1 MRDFLIIVLIFQL
14 FFTSCNLEKK
24 IKIKQIASNENILI
38 YKSFRNVK
46 SDSIS
51 LDIPIEFD
59 LNINEFSD
67 VRSFIIYYYSN
78 QKYLSN
84 IIDYKIYSK
93 ENLKIIYAIEELNP
107 KNIPNKILIRSGNY
121 LISEEDAKLLLKKY
135 NKTNKLL
142 KDLKFGDT
150 IKIIPLNQFRM
161 ENKNIINELS
171 KANDSIIFRINLDK
185 DNPIL
190 VKQKINWWNEI
201 ILLHGLKRFDFTQI
215 NQEILNKLLK
225 GEIKT
230 IEQLRELKYIE
241 KQSKPSTIYTL
252 FYTEVYDQDL
262 EKYITTI
269 DSIFINS

>member
-46 SDSIS
+46 SDSIN

-84 IIDYKIYSK
+84 IIDYKIYNK

-171 KANDSIIFRINLDK
+171 KANDSIIFRINLGK

-190 VKQKINWWNEI
+190 VKQKINW
-201 ILLHGLKRFDFTQI
+201 
-215 NQEILNKLLK
+215 
-225 GEIKT
+225 
-230 IEQLRELKYIE
+230 
-241 KQSKPSTIYTL
+241 
-252 FYTEVYDQDL
+252 
-262 EKYITTI
+262 
-269 DSIFINS
+269 

>member
-1 MRDFLIIVLIFQL
+1 MRNRDFLIIVLIFQL

-24 IKIKQIASNENILI
+24 IKIKQIASDENILI

-59 LNINEFSD
+59 LNINEFPYI
-67 VRSFIIYYYSN
+67 RSFIIYYYSN

-84 IIDYKIYSK
+84 IIDYKIYNK
-93 ENLKIIYAIEELNP
+93 ENSKIIYSIEELNP

-121 LISEEDAKLLLKKY
+121 LISEKDAKLLLKKY
-135 NKTNKLL
+135 NKTKLL

-150 IKIIPLNQFRM
+150 IKMIPLNQFRM

-171 KANDSIIFRINLDK
+171 KANDSIIFRINIGK

-190 VKQKINWWNEI
+190 VKQKINW
-201 ILLHGLKRFDFTQI
+201 
-215 NQEILNKLLK
+215 
-225 GEIKT
+225 
-230 IEQLRELKYIE
+230 
-241 KQSKPSTIYTL
+241 
-252 FYTEVYDQDL
+252 
-262 EKYITTI
+262 
-269 DSIFINS
+269 